1 MFRIT
6 KLFIFVLV
14 AGTLALLSVENVS
27 AITRT
32 TRTLNFVEFY
42 AGSSMPQGTYTG
54 LPDFNFI
61 INNRLVDVDA
71 EDVYDNTF
79 HLGLGYGQLRGSHL
93 LFSLGFKYTKH
104 DVKDT
109 ILIFIY
115 DGPLDTIPPIQGDTI
130 VTVDSSTNYNQ
141 FDLEFNLNYM
151 ITDITKSPFAPYVG
165 IGVQAG
171 LLSISGGGFQSQ
183 NEVMLG
189 LRLNFGADFKIW
201 SAKDGT
207 SLLTLSSLNSYD
219 FYGSN
224 QKPKYLNLGF
234 GFRYYFRP

>member
-1 MFRIT
+1 MFRIS
-6 KLFIFVLV
+6 KLFILVLV
-14 AGTLALLSVENVS
+14 AGALALLSVENVS

-71 EDVYDNTF
+71 GDVYDNSF

-104 DVKDT
+104 DVKNIIPISIDT
-109 ILIFIY
+109 VVL
-115 DGPLDTIPPIQGDTI
+115 
-130 VTVDSSTNYNQ
+130 VDSSTNYNQ
-141 FDLEFNLNYM
+141 FDLDFNLNYM

>member
-1 MFRIT
+1 MFKIT
-6 KLFIFVLV
+6 KIFILVLV
-14 AGTLALLSVENVS
+14 AGALVLLSVANVS

-104 DVKDT
+104 DVKNIIPISIDT
-109 ILIFIY
+109 VVL
-115 DGPLDTIPPIQGDTI
+115 
-130 VTVDSSTNYNQ
+130 VDSSTNYNQ

-165 IGVQAG
+165 VGVQAG

-189 LRLNFGADFKIW
+189 LRLNFGGDLKIW

-224 QKPKYLNLGF
+224 QKPKYLNLGV

>member
-6 KLFIFVLV
+6 KLLIFVLV

-32 TRTLNFVEFY
+32 ARTFNFVEFY

-104 DVKDT
+104 DVKNIIPISIDT
-109 ILIFIY
+109 VVL
-115 DGPLDTIPPIQGDTI
+115 
-130 VTVDSSTNYNQ
+130 VDSSTNYNQ

-165 IGVQAG
+165 VGVQAG

-189 LRLNFGADFKIW
+189 LRLNFGGDLKIW

>member
-1 MFRIT
+1 MFRIS
-6 KLFIFVLV
+6 KLFILVLV
-14 AGTLALLSVENVS
+14 AGALALLSVENVS

-54 LPDFNFI
+54 LPDYDFI
-61 INNRLVDVDA
+61 INGSLVDVDA
-71 EDVYDNTF
+71 KDVYDNSYHF
-79 HLGLGYGQLRGSHL
+79 GLGYDRLRGSHL
-93 LFSLGFKYTKH
+93 LFSLGFQYTRH
-104 DVKDT
+104 DVFDS
-109 ILIFIY
+109 I
-115 DGPLDTIPPIQGDTI
+115 PLSPTDY
-130 VTVDSSTNYNQ
+130 VTVEGAVNYNQ
-141 FDLEFNLNYM
+141 FDLDFNLNYM

>member
-1 MFRIT
+1 MFRIA
-6 KLFIFVLV
+6 KLFIIV
-14 AGTLALLSVENVS
+14 AGALALLPIENVS

-54 LPDFNFI
+54 LPDYNFI
-61 INNRLVDVDA
+61 INGSLVDVDA
-71 EDVYDNTF
+71 KDVYDNSLHF
-79 HLGLGYGQLRGSHL
+79 GLSYGQLRGSHL
-93 LFSLGFKYTKH
+93 LYSLGFKYTRH
-104 DVKDT
+104 NVKNIIPISVDT
-109 ILIFIY
+109 VVL
-115 DGPLDTIPPIQGDTI
+115 
-130 VTVDSSTNYNQ
+130 VDSSTNYNQ
-141 FDLEFNLNYM
+141 FDLDFNLNYM

-189 LRLNFGADFKIW
+189 LRLNFGGDLKIW
-201 SAKDGT
+201 SANDGT

-224 QKPKYLNLGF
+224 QKPKYLNLGV
-234 GFRYYFRP
+234 GLRYYFRP

>member
-1 MFRIT
+1 MFRIA
-6 KLFIFVLV
+6 KLFIIV
-14 AGTLALLSVENVS
+14 AAALALLPIENVS

-54 LPDFNFI
+54 LPDYNFI
-61 INNRLVDVDA
+61 INGSLVDVDA
-71 EDVYDNTF
+71 KDVYDNSF
-79 HLGLGYGQLRGSHL
+79 HFGLSYGQLRGPHL
-93 LFSLGFKYTKH
+93 LYSLGFKYTRH
-104 DVKDT
+104 NVKNIIPISVDT
-109 ILIFIY
+109 VVL
-115 DGPLDTIPPIQGDTI
+115 
-130 VTVDSSTNYNQ
+130 VDSSTNYNQ
-141 FDLEFNLNYM
+141 FDLDFNLNYM

-224 QKPKYLNLGF
+224 QKPKYLNLGV
-234 GFRYYFRP
+234 GLRYYFRP

>member
-1 MFRIT
+1 MFRIA
-6 KLFIFVLV
+6 KLFIIV
-14 AGTLALLSVENVS
+14 AAALALLPIENVS

-54 LPDFNFI
+54 LPDYDFI
-61 INNRLVDVDA
+61 INGSLVDVDA
-71 EDVYDNTF
+71 KDVYDNSYHF
-79 HLGLGYGQLRGSHL
+79 GLSYGQLRGSHL

-104 DVKDT
+104 DVKNIIPISIDT
-109 ILIFIY
+109 VVL
-115 DGPLDTIPPIQGDTI
+115 
-130 VTVDSSTNYNQ
+130 VDSSTNYNQ
-141 FDLEFNLNYM
+141 FDLDFNLNYM

-189 LRLNFGADFKIW
+189 LRLNFGGDLKIW

-207 SLLTLSSLNSYD
+207 SLLTLSSINSYD

-224 QKPKYLNLGF
+224 QKPKYLNLGV
-234 GFRYYFRP
+234 GLRYYFRP

>member
-1 MFRIT
+1 MFKIT
-6 KLFIFVLV
+6 KLFILVLV
-14 AGTLALLSVENVS
+14 AGALALLSVENVS

-54 LPDFNFI
+54 LPDYDFI
-61 INNRLVDVDA
+61 INGSLVDIDA
-71 EDVYDNTF
+71 KDVYDNSF

-104 DVKDT
+104 DVKNIIPISIDT
-109 ILIFIY
+109 VVL
-115 DGPLDTIPPIQGDTI
+115 
-130 VTVDSSTNYNQ
+130 VDSSTNYNQ

-165 IGVQAG
+165 VGVQAG
-171 LLSISGGGFQSQ
+171 LLSISGGGFQTQ

-189 LRLNFGADFKIW
+189 LRFNFGGDLKIW

>member
-6 KLFIFVLV
+6 KLFILV
-14 AGTLALLSVENVS
+14 AGALALLPIENVS

-32 TRTLNFVEFY
+32 TRTLNLIEFY

-71 EDVYDNTF
+71 EEISDNSF
-79 HLGLGYGQLRGSHL
+79 HFGLGYGQLRGSHL
-93 LFSLGFKYTKH
+93 LFSIGFRYTKH
-104 DVKDT
+104 DIKDT

-130 VTVDSSTNYNQ
+130 VEISGNPSYNQ
-141 FDLEFNLNYM
+141 FDIDFDLNYM

-165 IGVQAG
+165 VGVQAG
-171 LLSISGGGFQSQ
+171 LLSISADGFKT
-183 NEVMLG
+183 NHEAMLS
-189 LRLNFGADFKIW
+189 LSLNFGGDLKIW
-201 SAKDGT
+201 SANDGL
-207 SLLTLSSLNSYD
+207 SLLTLSSINRYD

-224 QKPKYLNLGF
+224 EKPRYLNLGV
-234 GFRYYFRP
+234 GLKYYFRP

>member
-6 KLFIFVLV
+6 KLFIIV
-14 AGTLALLSVENVS
+14 AGALALLPLENVS

-54 LPDFNFI
+54 LPDYNFI
-61 INNRLVDVDA
+61 INGSLVDVDA
-71 EDVYDNTF
+71 KDVYDNSF
-79 HLGLGYGQLRGSHL
+79 HFGLSYGQLRGSHL
-93 LFSLGFKYTKH
+93 LYSLGFKYTRH
-104 DVKDT
+104 DVKNIIPISVDT
-109 ILIFIY
+109 VVL
-115 DGPLDTIPPIQGDTI
+115 
-130 VTVDSSTNYNQ
+130 VDSSTNYNQ
-141 FDLEFNLNYM
+141 FDIDFNLNYM

-189 LRLNFGADFKIW
+189 LRLNFGGDLKIW
-201 SAKDGT
+201 SANDGT

-224 QKPKYLNLGF
+224 QKPKYLNLGV
-234 GFRYYFRP
+234 GLRYYFRP

>member
-1 MFRIT
+1 MFKIT
-6 KLFIFVLV
+6 KIFIILAGVLV
-14 AGTLALLSVENVS
+14 LLSVENVS

-54 LPDFNFI
+54 LPDYNFI
-61 INNRLVDVDA
+61 INGSLVDVDA
-71 EDVYDNTF
+71 KDVYDNSF
-79 HLGLGYGQLRGSHL
+79 HFGLSYGQLRGSHL
-93 LFSLGFKYTKH
+93 LYSLGFKYTRH
-104 DVKDT
+104 DVKNIIPISVDT
-109 ILIFIY
+109 VVL
-115 DGPLDTIPPIQGDTI
+115 
-130 VTVDSSTNYNQ
+130 VDSSTNYNQ
-141 FDLEFNLNYM
+141 FDIDFNLNYM

-189 LRLNFGADFKIW
+189 LRVNFGGDLKFW

-207 SLLTLSSLNSYD
+207 SLLTLSSINSYD

-224 QKPKYLNLGF
+224 QKPRYLNLSVGF
-234 GFRYYFRP
+234 KYYFRP

>member
-1 MFRIT
+1 MFRIA
-6 KLFIFVLV
+6 KLFIIV
-14 AGTLALLSVENVS
+14 AAALALLPIENVS

-71 EDVYDNTF
+71 GDVYDNSF

-104 DVKDT
+104 DVKNIIPISIDT
-109 ILIFIY
+109 VVL
-115 DGPLDTIPPIQGDTI
+115 
-130 VTVDSSTNYNQ
+130 VDSSTNYNQ

-151 ITDITKSPFAPYVG
+151 ITDINKSPFAPYVG
-165 IGVQAG
+165 VGVQAG
-171 LLSISGGGFQSQ
+171 LLSISGGGFQTQ

-189 LRLNFGADFKIW
+189 LRFNFGADFKIW

-207 SLLTLSSLNSYD
+207 SLLTLSSINSYD

-224 QKPKYLNLGF
+224 QKPKYLNLGV
-234 GFRYYFRP
+234 GLRYYFRP